1 MYKKELRKRIKA
13 IRPIAKRQK
22 VLNIALLGI
31 VLASVA
37 VLLWSVANVA
47 RAKPSQNPQNQEQ
60 SLAHLSSAEKMAV
73 LEDFI
78 STQNPLYYNG
88 DGEVPIHIRYEML
101 ELLSKCYGE
110 LKANQLVFLLESKQM
125 SFGTFS
131 SHIQA
136 CLFMQNPKKERKKQ

>member
-1 MYKKELRKRIKA
+1 MYKELRKRIKA
-13 IRPIAKRQK
+13 SRPIAKRQNA
-22 VLNIALLGI
+22 LNIALLAI

-37 VLLWSVANVA
+37 VLLWSVANVT
-47 RAKPSQNPQNQEQ
+47 RAKATSQESTQEQ

-73 LEDFI
+73 LEEFI
-78 STQNPLYYNG
+78 STSNPLYYNG
-88 DGEVPIHIRYEML
+88 EGEIPYHIRYEML

-131 SHIQA
+131 SHIDA
-136 CLFMQNPKKERKKQ
+136 CLFMQNPKRSKR

>member
-1 MYKKELRKRIKA
+1 MYKELHKRIKA
-13 IRPIAKRQK
+13 SRPFGKRTK
-22 VLNIALLGI
+22 VLNITLLAI

-37 VLLWSVANVA
+37 TLLWSVANVA
-47 RAKPSQNPQNQEQ
+47 RAKPSQASQAQEN

-73 LEDFI
+73 LEEFV
-78 STQNPLYYNG
+78 STSNPLYYNG
-88 DGEVPIHIRYEML
+88 EGEIPYHIRYEML
-101 ELLSKCYGE
+101 ELLTKCYGE

-136 CLFMQNPKKERKKQ
+136 CLFMQNPKRNER

>member
-13 IRPIAKRQK
+13 SRPIAKRQK
-22 VLNIALLGI
+22 VLNIALLAI

-37 VLLWSVANVA
+37 VFLWSVANVA
-47 RAKPSQNPQNQEQ
+47 RAKASQENT
-60 SLAHLSSAEKMAV
+60 LAHLSSAEKMAV
-73 LEDFI
+73 LEEFI
-78 STQNPLYYNG
+78 STSNPLHYNG
-88 DGEVPIHIRYEML
+88 EGEIPYHIRYEML
-101 ELLSKCYGE
+101 ELLTKCYGE

-136 CLFMQNPKKERKKQ
+136 CLFMQNPKRSER

>member
-1 MYKKELRKRIKA
+1 MYYKELRKRIKA
-13 IRPIAKRQK
+13 SRPIAKRQK
-22 VLNIALLGI
+22 VLNITLLAI
-31 VLASVA
+31 VFASVA

-47 RAKPSQNPQNQEQ
+47 RAKSSQTQEQ

-73 LEDFI
+73 LEEFI
-78 STQNPLYYNG
+78 STSNPLYYNG
-88 DGEVPIHIRYEML
+88 EGEIPYHIRYEML

-125 SFGTFS
+125 SFSTFS

-136 CLFMQNPKKERKKQ
+136 CLFMQNPKRSER

>member
-1 MYKKELRKRIKA
+1 MYKEKLRKIKTS
-13 IRPIAKRQK
+13 RPIAKWQNA
-22 VLNIALLGI
+22 LNIALLAI

-47 RAKPSQNPQNQEQ
+47 RAKASQESTQEQ

-73 LEDFI
+73 LEEFI
-78 STQNPLYYNG
+78 STSNPLYYNG
-88 DGEVPIHIRYEML
+88 EGEIPYHIRYEML

-136 CLFMQNPKKERKKQ
+136 CLFMQNPKRRER

>member
-13 IRPIAKRQK
+13 SRPIAKRQK
-22 VLNIALLGI
+22 VLNIALLAI

-47 RAKPSQNPQNQEQ
+47 RAKASQAQEN

-73 LEDFI
+73 LEEFI
-78 STQNPLYYNG
+78 GTSNPLHYNG
-88 DGEVPIHIRYEML
+88 EGEIPYHIRYEML
-101 ELLSKCYGE
+101 ELLTKCYGE

-136 CLFMQNPKKERKKQ
+136 CLFMQNPKRSER

>member
-1 MYKKELRKRIKA
+1 MYKELRKRIKA
-13 IRPIAKRQK
+13 SRPIAKRQK
-22 VLNIALLGI
+22 VLNIALLTI

-47 RAKPSQNPQNQEQ
+47 RAKASQNPSQTQEQ

-73 LEDFI
+73 LEEFI
-78 STQNPLYYNG
+78 STSNPLYYNG
-88 DGEVPIHIRYEML
+88 EGEIPYHIRYEML
-101 ELLSKCYGE
+101 VLLSKCYGE

-136 CLFMQNPKKERKKQ
+136 CLFMQNPKRSER